1 MSRSTSRAVTS
12 KQNGVHED
20 LIKLV
25 NRHRE
30 HDFKRP
36 IAQHTQ
42 QAFVHFLEWLDDWQ
56 GDLVVDACCG
66 VGESTMRLAQQF
78 PLSRVVG
85 IDKSIARLGKHHS
98 YQETISNTTIAS
110 PNACNYQLFQADL
123 NDFWRLLAQY
133 LKDNKPA
140 WTISEQYIFY
150 PNPYPKKSQL
160 GKRWHAS
167 ALLPSILAVSNNLEL
182 RSNWSI
188 YLQEFLVAAQ
198 QYGLSGEI
206 SEIKR
211 EDVNESGIQAITP
224 FERKYL
230 DANQTCF
237 KLVIRP
243 SGNDKK

>member
-1 MSRSTSRAVTS
+1 MPREVTS
-12 KQNGVHED
+12 KQSGVHED
-20 LIKLV
+20 LVKLV
-25 NRHRE
+25 NRHRM

-36 IAQHTQ
+36 IAEHTK
-42 QAFVHFLEWLDDWQ
+42 QAFTRFLEWLSDWQ
-56 GDLVVDACCG
+56 GELLVDACCG

-78 PLSRVVG
+78 PHSRVVG
-85 IDKSIARLGKHHS
+85 IDKSIARLEKHHS
-98 YQETISNTTIAS
+98 YQEKNGNSARAS
-110 PNACNYQLFQADL
+110 VNDANYQLFQADL

-133 LKDNKPA
+133 LQHNKPA
-140 WTISEQYIFY
+140 WTISKQCIFY

-167 ALLPSILAVSNNLEL
+167 ALLPSILAVSENLEL
-182 RSNWSI
+182 RSNWLI
-188 YLQEFLVAAQ
+188 YLHEFLVAVQ

-206 SEIKR
+206 SEIKP
-211 EDVNESGIQAITP
+211 EDLKASGIQAITP